1 MERLDVM
8 RDGSIYFFTMVVVA
22 DTDKGG
28 IMNKKAE
35 IKQDNRNRLVE
46 IYLKL
51 SEFSKEDLEIL
62 LNEIRAIDD
71 IKSVELACGF
81 VENIRKNRNQDT

>member
-1 MERLDVM
+1 MDEV
-8 RDGSIYFFTMVVVA
+8 
-22 DTDKGG
+22 TDK
-28 IMNKKAE
+28 
-35 IKQDNRNRLVE
+35 KQDNRNRLVE